1 MTSYKFFKPE
11 TSMTTHHFTT
21 KRLIMAAISVILSV
35 TRVPAASDTK
45 NGIALYVKASKNTG
59 NKTTV
64 TCRIVNESAHKLLW
78 GMLKSGGCGFQI
90 KLYDAE
96 GKLLP
101 QEKRWAEDNAQE
113 GTWNI
118 AHPRGISGSV
128 ADPAQVVTDSEF
140 DLEDAY
146 GNLAAQGR
154 KLVVSWRGAQQWWVK
169 DKNGNAQPTDENG
182 NLVVPPQV
190 AFDFTYDW
198 KLKATVPLPPPE
210 GTGDATAPPGT
221 DPPPA
226 NPPSVQPPPAAL
238 PESPPTKSQAGDV
251 TAATGWWWAL
261 LAIPLL
267 LLAWLGLR
275 LRKTR

>member
-1 MTSYKFFKPE
+1 
-11 TSMTTHHFTT
+11 MTTHHPTA
-21 KRLIMAAISVILSV
+21 KRLIMISAAISVILSS
-35 TRVPAASDTK
+35 THASGASDSK
-45 NGIALYVKASKNTG
+45 NGIALYVETSKKPG
-59 NKTTV
+59 DKTTV
-64 TCRIVNESAHKLLW
+64 TCRIMNESTHMVQW
-78 GMLKSGGCGFQI
+78 SMSKSGGRGFQI
-90 KLYDAE
+90 KLYDVE

-190 AFDFTYDW
+190 AFDFTYAW
-198 KLKATVPLPPPE
+198 KLIATVPLPPPQ
-210 GTGDATAPPGT
+210 GGC
-221 DPPPA
+221 
-226 NPPSVQPPPAAL
+226 L
-238 PESPPTKSQAGDV
+238 PRFAG
-251 TAATGWWWAL
+251 
-261 LAIPLL
+261 
-267 LLAWLGLR
+267 
-275 LRKTR
+275 